1 MGQRDLRRLLVVVA
15 TVGWAVG
22 RGAPKNPWLARMLAR
37 KPVAVMLPEPAQGR
51 RGRMVVD
58 PEVLGDS
65 GDEDATLVQLASPTA
80 ARAGAGNRS
89 LSSVANV
96 LAGRNRTAR
105 RTIRCR
111 RRAPPAGT

>member
-15 TVGWAVG
+15 TVGWAVR
-22 RGAPKNPWLARMLAR
+22 RGAPKNPWLAR

-65 GDEDATLVQLASPTA
+65 GDEDATLVQSASPTA